1 MCHKTA
7 FCSTPTNKKRKHNPV
22 AEYQTNLYAIR
33 HSQSSFP
40 LKWTD
45 DFLVQHACDTTTI
58 QDGIF

>member
-40 LKWTD
+40 REIA
-45 DFLVQHACDTTTI
+45 DFLVLHACDTTTI
-58 QDGIF
+58 QDDIF